1 MSKKEVKPK
10 LTQKEALTR
19 LLDLMSVAQ
28 TTEDFSPQRLEQVFG
43 LPVKYNETDKGYRIS
58 EQLPNSGWYMFK
70 AYYVPPREKQL
81 TFSFSVGVNN
91 TKPGSDPDMRPVCEM
106 TMDDFGIRAKN
117 MGFTILPIRAWG
129 RAPILEGLSMTKGNL
144 QARIS
149 LTTKGGEESDWRT
162 ACIKLIRI
170 HVPEKGKGR

>member
-1 MSKKEVKPK
+1 KPK

-70 AYYVPPREKQL
+70 AYYVPPKMEQL
-81 TFSFSVGVNN
+81 SFRFSVGVNN

-106 TMDDFGIRAKN
+106 TMDDFGVLAKSK
-117 MGFTILPIRAWG
+117 GFTILPRRAWG
-129 RAPILEGLSMTKGNL
+129 RAPILEGFDMKKGNL
-144 QARIS
+144 QAKIS
-149 LTTKGGEESDWRT
+149 LTARGGPGTDWRNPGP
-162 ACIKLIRI
+162 ACIKTIGI
-170 HVPEKGKGR
+170 YVPEKNKGR